1 MFGKM
6 TISSL
11 LAWTLGAIMLL
22 NIAMVSMTQLM
33 SGKVIAGT
41 VFIAKNVYPTSIH
54 ANNIR
59 TNVLKN
65 WSNTLLLQETTTNT
79 AEINAINDDMTAN
92 SKSITNSFDQLQIL
106 VTSADEKELVAQALA
121 ARKIYTEHR
130 QFYIEQVKA
139 GAIEDAKHY
148 LVDTLHRD
156 IGQYTDLIGKIDQ
169 LLSTQMDNNILA
181 IEDDSYDLKLTDML
195 LGLIVILFSAGTT
208 VFLVRSLY
216 GKLGG
221 EINYVTNVARE
232 IASGNLHM
240 EIPLKAN
247 DTTSLMASIVAMR
260 DKLRQIVSEIEKNAH
275 MASEAAKRLAHT
287 AQEVAHASHIQR
299 DAATTT
305 AAAVEEMN
313 FSIAEVSRSAQTAQN
328 ISCETETI
336 SENGGQVIHKAASSM
351 SDIVRSVED
360 SAQVIG
366 VLEQHSKEVSTVVN
380 VIKSIAEQTNLL
392 ALNAAIEAAR
402 AGEQGR
408 GFAVVADE
416 VRSLAE
422 RTTRS
427 TLEITA
433 TIEKIQAGTK
443 NAVICMKTGVDQVS
457 SGSVLAHQ
465 AGEAINNIKFSTGQ
479 VVERINQISVAIRE
493 QSKTCSE
500 IAQNVE
506 RIAEMTGENS
516 MAVDK
521 TSDAAQQLEVI
532 AASLERSIGYFRI

>member
-1 MFGKM
+1 MK
-6 TISSL
+6 ISSL
-11 LAWTLGAIMLL
+11 LAWTLGAIILL
-22 NIAMVSMTQLM
+22 NIIMVSMSQLM
-33 SGKVIAGT
+33 SSKVIAGT
-41 VFIAKNVYPTSIH
+41 EVIAKNVYPTSIH
-54 ANNIR
+54 ANNVR

-65 WSNTLLLQETTTNT
+65 WSNTLLLQETTNL
-79 AEINAINDDMTAN
+79 AEINAINDEISAN
-92 SKSITNSFDQLQIL
+92 SKSITDSFDQLQKL
-106 VTSADEKELVAQALA
+106 VTSVNEKELLAQALA
-121 ARKIYTEHR
+121 ARKVYTEHR
-130 QFYIEQVKA
+130 QLYIQKIKTGYVD
-139 GAIEDAKHY
+139 DAKHY
-148 LVDTLHRD
+148 LVSTLHQD
-156 IGQYTDLIGKIDQ
+156 IREYTALIGKLEQ
-169 LLSTQMDNNILA
+169 FQSTEMDKNIA
-181 IEDDSYDLKLTDML
+181 IIIADSSNLKFANLL
-195 LGLIVILFSAGTT
+195 LGLIVIIFSAGTA
-208 VFLVRSLY
+208 VFLVRIIY
-216 GKLGG
+216 EKLGG
-221 EINYVTNVARE
+221 EINYVTNVARD
-232 IASGNLHM
+232 IASGNLQT

-260 DKLRQIVSEIEKNAH
+260 SNLRQIFSEIENNAH
-275 MASEAAKRLAHT
+275 MASEAAKRLVQT

-299 DAATTT
+299 DATTTT

-313 FSIAEVSRSAQTAQN
+313 LSIAEVSKSAQTAQN
-328 ISCETETI
+328 ISSETETI
-336 SENGGQVIHKAASSM
+336 SENGSQVIHKAASSM
-351 SDIVRSVED
+351 NNIVRSVED

-380 VIKSIAEQTNLL
+380 VIKAIAEQTNLL

-422 RTTRS
+422 RTRSS

-443 NAVICMKTGVDQVS
+443 NAVTCMKTGVEQVS
-457 SGSVLAHQ
+457 SGSVLAYQ
-465 AGEAINNIKFSTGQ
+465 AGEAINDIKSSTGK

-516 MAVDK
+516 IAVDK
-521 TSDAAQQLEVI
+521 TSESAKQLEVI
-532 AASLERSIGYFRI
+532 AASLERSIAYFRI